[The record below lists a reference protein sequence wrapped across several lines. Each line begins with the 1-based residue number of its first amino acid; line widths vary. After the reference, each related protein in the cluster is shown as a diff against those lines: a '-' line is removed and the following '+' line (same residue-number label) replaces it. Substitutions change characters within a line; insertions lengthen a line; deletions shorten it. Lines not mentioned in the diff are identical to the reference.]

1 MALYL
6 EDIFAGKGMGCRK
19 EQEEAAVYCA
29 AFRIRKIRE
38 SGVSRSWHEA
48 AQGDRELREIGS

>member
-6 EDIFAGKGMGCRK
+6 EDIFAGKGMRCRK
-19 EQEEAAVYCA
+19 KQEEAAVNCGA
-29 AFRIRKIRE
+29 LGIGKIYE
-38 SGVSRSWHEA
+38 GGMPRSWHEA